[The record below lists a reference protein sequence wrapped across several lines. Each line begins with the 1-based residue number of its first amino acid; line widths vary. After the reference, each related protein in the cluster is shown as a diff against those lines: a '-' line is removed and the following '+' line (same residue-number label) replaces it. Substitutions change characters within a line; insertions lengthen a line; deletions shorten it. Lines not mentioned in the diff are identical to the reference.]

1 MVENI
6 VLGFRPQYS
15 SMFLQKASSWN
26 SEVKI
31 RRD

>member
-6 VLGFRPQYS
+6 VLGFSPQHS
-15 SMFLQKASSWN
+15 SVFLQRVSSWN